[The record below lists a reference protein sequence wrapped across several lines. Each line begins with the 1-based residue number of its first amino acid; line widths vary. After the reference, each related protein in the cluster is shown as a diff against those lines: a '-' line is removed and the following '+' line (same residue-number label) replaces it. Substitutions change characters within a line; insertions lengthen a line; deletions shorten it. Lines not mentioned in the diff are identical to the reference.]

1 VSLLAV
7 PILVEG
13 LTGVAEA
20 LELAAAAA
28 GRGADLV
35 EWRVDPLAAEP
46 DRSAAAAAVARLL
59 RDSPRPAILTC
70 RDAGEGGAAE
80 IDDEDRA
87 ILLEALLERGPGPRP
102 RYVDLEWASWNRSPR
117 LRQAVLG
124 LLGRG
129 DGGGGGGEGDRDADA
144 PRLILSSHWFEGRP
158 ADLWSR
164 VAAMAGEAEAD
175 VLKLAWTARS
185 LRDVAEVA
193 ELLAERPGPMIALAM
208 GPFGLPSRVLAGRF
222 GGLLSFANLGDG
234 TATAAG
240 QPTIGVLQELYRFR
254 DIGPATRVFGVVGMP
269 VDHSLGPRLHN
280 AAFRAAGEDAVYL
293 PLPVDAGWES
303 FKATLATL
311 LETPAVGFA
320 GASVTIPHK
329 EHALR
334 LAIERGGRVD
344 PLAEL
349 AGAVNTLWTDAGGRL
364 HAANTDAPAV
374 LAALAPALA
383 AVGRD
388 PAACRV
394 AILGAGGAAR
404 AAAAA
409 FAAAG
414 ADVRICGRT
423 ASRVEALCG
432 HLDGRPRPGG
442 EGPMRVRPVPA
453 GDLAALAA
461 AGELD
466 TWINATPVGMDGGP
480 EPEGDP
486 LPPEVVLGPGHAV
499 LETVYTP
506 LRTPLVRRAEAA
518 GARVV
523 TGEAMFRHQ
532 AEAQF
537 LAWTGRPMPDAA
549 WDAVRRG
556 D

>member
-1 VSLLAV
+1 MSLLAV
-7 PILVEG
+7 PILVDG
-13 LTGVAEA
+13 LPGVPEA

-28 GRGADLV
+28 ERGADLI
-35 EWRVDPLAAEP
+35 EWRIDPLAAEP
-46 DRSAAAAAVARLL
+46 DRSAAAAAVLRLL
-59 RDSPRPAILTC
+59 RESPRPAILTC

-87 ILLEALLERGPGPRP
+87 ILLETIIDRGPGPRP
-102 RYVDLEWASWNRSPR
+102 RYVDLEWAAWTRSPR
-117 LRQAVLG
+117 LRRAVLG
-124 LLGRG
+124 LLGRAEG
-129 DGGGGGGEGDRDADA
+129 GAGGGGSGDADA

-164 VAAMAGEAEAD
+164 VAAMAGEADAD

-193 ELLAERPGPMIALAM
+193 EVLADRPGPMIALAM

-254 DIGPATRVFGVVGMP
+254 DIGPATRLYGVVGMP

-303 FKATLATL
+303 FKATLAVL
-311 LETPAVGFA
+311 LETPAMGFA

-334 LAIERGGRVD
+334 LAAERGGRID

-349 AGAVNTLWTDAGGRL
+349 AGAVNTLWTGDDGRL

-383 AVGRD
+383 AAGRD
-388 PAACRV
+388 ASACRV

-442 EGPMRVRPVPA
+442 GGGAMRVRPVMA

-461 AGELD
+461 TGELD

-480 EPEGDP
+480 DPDGDP
-486 LPPEVVLGPGHAV
+486 LPPEVVLGSGHVV

-518 GARVV
+518 GASVA

-537 LAWTGRPMPDAA
+537 LAWTGRPMPEAA

-556 D
+556 G